1 VIHVFATKRDTAA
14 AIAGEVR
21 AATSD
26 APPPLGDAFPRS
38 RDIHATR
45 DDLAATYGPE
55 FTDAV
60 GALPPGVWS
69 EPIPS
74 RFGWHLVKVIDH
86 DAGRLA
92 SFDEVA
98 AKVRLELT
106 VERRHAAIANYIDH
120 AFARYRVD
128 ISGQRVRAL
137 VPTER
142 LALRAE
148 PSAED

>member
-1 VIHVFATKRDTAA
+1 RREPAA
-14 AIAGEVR
+14 ATAGEVR
-21 AATSD
+21 AAPSA

-55 FTDAV
+55 LADAV
-60 GALPPGVWS
+60 SALPVGVWS

-92 SFDEVA
+92 AFDEVA
-98 AKVRLELT
+98 AKVRLPPT
-106 VERRHAAIANYIDH
+106 RERRHAAIANYIDH

-128 ISGQRVRAL
+128 ISGERVRAL